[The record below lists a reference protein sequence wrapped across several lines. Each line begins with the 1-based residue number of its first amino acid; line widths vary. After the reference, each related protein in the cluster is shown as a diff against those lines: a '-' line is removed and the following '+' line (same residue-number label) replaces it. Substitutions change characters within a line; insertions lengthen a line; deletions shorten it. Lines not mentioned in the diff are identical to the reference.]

1 MSLETFR
8 RQLEIWQ
15 RRSIDDPES
24 SQFQDLVKFFKLNK
38 DKKGLSTY
46 VGEHILTTLNTADKH
61 KIKKVIVFGDK
72 VRKNEARNLEELVS
86 DYIR

>member
-1 MSLETFR
+1 M
-8 RQLEIWQ
+8 
-15 RRSIDDPES
+15 
-24 SQFQDLVKFFKLNK
+24 
-38 DKKGLSTY
+38 STY